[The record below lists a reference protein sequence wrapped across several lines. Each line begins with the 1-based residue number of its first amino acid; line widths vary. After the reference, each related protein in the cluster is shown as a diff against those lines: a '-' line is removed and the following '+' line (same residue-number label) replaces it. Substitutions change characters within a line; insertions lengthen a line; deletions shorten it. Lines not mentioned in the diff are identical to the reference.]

1 MPATNRKIGRRG
13 GKAPAPK
20 QPPPPILLTRVA
32 LDNFKAASS
41 SGPIDLGAFTVI
53 IGRNGAGK
61 STLLE
66 ALQWVDRALR
76 DDARSACE
84 RYYGIHDLINSRGR
98 KRSTT
103 FGIHLEWRSLAGK
116 PDNHYKYDL
125 QVGET
130 KERTPTIVGESLSIS
145 DRRSTWTAIEQDDG
159 FRVSHTREGKSSLI
173 HEDPERL
180 VLGYVSRVGA
190 SPQAARSSAI
200 TPLDDFWDRA
210 VFLRLSPNRLAQTS
224 PPQRRPSAPMLD
236 EEGHLLPALLNELSN
251 PQRKLLVEQI
261 QSVLEDM
268 KELAVSTP
276 SSARDEQVFYSL
288 MEEMPTGKTKR
299 SARAR
304 VPIPAWMLSEGTRRL
319 TALFALLLH
328 DPAPSLLCIE
338 EIENGLDP
346 WTLLVVLRHLQSA
359 AARGVQVI
367 VTTHSPW
374 LLDHVEL
381 DTILHVR
388 RADGETRYER
398 FVERADVKAY
408 QGTVPAGA
416 IYVHQEP

>member
-1 MPATNRKIGRRG
+1 MPAPNRKT
-13 GKAPAPK
+13 GKRVGKPPAP
-20 QPPPPILLTRVA
+20 QRPVAPVLLTRVA

-41 SGPIDLGAFTVI
+41 SGPIDLGPFTVI

-84 RYYGIHDLINSRGR
+84 RYYGVHDLIN
-98 KRSTT
+98 KRDRRRTPP
-103 FGIHLEWRSLAGK
+103 FKIHLEWRALTGK
-116 PDNHYKYDL
+116 PAKHYRYAVVVQEAKDL
-125 QVGET
+125 
-130 KERTPTIVGESLSIS
+130 TPEIIGESLNIT
-145 DRRSTWTAIEQDDG
+145 DRSGDWMAIEQEFSVRSIRSSEHG
-159 FRVSHTREGKSSLI
+159 PSLI
-173 HEDPERL
+173 YSDPERL
-180 VLGYVSRVGA
+180 ALGSIAHFGETAR
-190 SPQAARSSAI
+190 AARSSAV
-200 TPLDDFWDRA
+200 TPLNDFWDRA

-224 PPQRRPSAPMLD
+224 PPQRRPSAPLLD

-251 PQRKLLVEQI
+251 AQRKLLVEQI

-268 KELAVSTP
+268 KEIAVSKP
-276 SSARDEQVFYSL
+276 ASARDEQVFYSL
-288 MEEMPTGKTKR
+288 VEEMPTGKTKR

-346 WTLLVVLRHLQSA
+346 WTLLTVLRHLQSA

-367 VTTHSPW
+367 LTTHSPW

-381 DTILHVR
+381 ADILHVH
-388 RADGETRYER
+388 RADGETHYVRFAER
-398 FVERADVKAY
+398 EEVRAY

-416 IYVHQEP
+416 IYVHEEP